1 MAKKNAPVQKFRIG
15 FVEAAIWEN
24 DSFYSVT
31 LSKSY
36 KDGDE
41 YKSTDNLN
49 AGDLLNAAKVLMR
62 AEAWIAEQDK

>member
-1 MAKKNAPVQKFRIG
+1 MSSKPRN
-15 FVEAAIWEN
+15 
-24 DSFYSVT
+24 SVT

-36 KDGDE
+36 KDGEE

-62 AEAWIAEQDK
+62 AEAWIAEKDK